1 MSGWE
6 QERRTRRHDR
16 KEQDVAAPDTG
27 VVRQWLGHDLIDRD
41 GDRVG
46 TIVNFYLD
54 GETGQPDWA
63 VVRTGL
69 LGSRLTLV
77 ALDQATVSFAA
88 AVGGGGSVTVPYD
101 PATILDA
108 PSVAPGEELS
118 ELDTMAVLRHY
129 GVEVAEPAEP
139 GDLDQADMAGAEAV
153 GARGAGERPAELTEQ
168 PTTASSP
175 SDAPVEVIRS
185 EEELQVGKRRRA
197 RRVRLKRYVVTDYV
211 TKTIPVQREQ
221 VRLEEEPVDEPTS
234 GEPTGQPTG
243 GEAAATEEG
252 AEVLLR
258 EEEVVV
264 QKRVVPR
271 ERVRLTKEVVTQ
283 ERPVSGAVRK
293 EHVEVDDRDV
303 GPSSG

>member
-1 MSGWE
+1 
-6 QERRTRRHDR
+6 
-16 KEQDVAAPDTG
+16 VVAPDTG

-41 GDRVG
+41 GDKVG

-54 GETGQPDWA
+54 EATGQPDWA

-77 ALDQATVSFAA
+77 PLDQATVSFAA
-88 AVGGGGSVTVPYD
+88 AAGGGGSVRVPYD
-101 PATILDA
+101 AATILDA
-108 PSVAPGEELS
+108 PSVALGEELS
-118 ELDTMAVLRHY
+118 ELDTMAVLGHY

-153 GARGAGERPAELTEQ
+153 QARGAGERAAELTDQ
-168 PTTASSP
+168 TPTTSSP
-175 SDAPVEVIRS
+175 SEAPVQVIRS

-211 TKTIPVQREQ
+211 TKTIPVQREEI
-221 VRLEEEPVDEPTS
+221 RLEEEPVDDPTP
-234 GEPTGQPTG
+234 GEPIGQPRG
-243 GEAAATEEG
+243 GEAASTEEG

-271 ERVRLTKEVVTQ
+271 ERVRLTKEVVTE
-283 ERPVSGAVRK
+283 ERPVSGEVRK

>member
-1 MSGWE
+1 
-6 QERRTRRHDR
+6 
-16 KEQDVAAPDTG
+16 VVAPDTG
-27 VVRQWLGHDLIDRD
+27 VARQWLGHDLIDRD
-41 GDRVG
+41 GDKVG

-54 GETGQPDWA
+54 EETGQPEWA

-77 ALDQATVSFAA
+77 PLGQATASFAA
-88 AVGGGGSVTVPYD
+88 ALGGGGSVTVPYD

-108 PSVAPGEELS
+108 PSVALGEELS

-129 GVEVAEPAEP
+129 GLEVPEPAEP
-139 GDLDQADMAGAEAV
+139 GDLEQTDTPGAEAV
-153 GARGAGERPAELTEQ
+153 QTRNAGERPAELADQ
-168 PTTASSP
+168 PTTTSSP

-197 RRVRLKRYVVTDYV
+197 HRVRLKRYVVTDYV
-211 TKTIPVQREQ
+211 TKTIPVQREE
-221 VRLEEEPVDEPTS
+221 VRLEQEPVDEPTT

-243 GEAAATEEG
+243 GEEASAEEG
-252 AEVLLR
+252 TEVLLR

-271 ERVRLTKEVVTQ
+271 ERVRLTKEVVTE
-283 ERPVSGAVRK
+283 ERPVSAEVRK
-293 EHVEVDDRDV
+293 EHVEGDDRDG

>member
-1 MSGWE
+1 
-6 QERRTRRHDR
+6 
-16 KEQDVAAPDTG
+16 VVAPDPG
-27 VVRQWLGHDLIDRD
+27 VVRQWLGQILLD
-41 GDRVG
+41 GDGDKVG
-46 TIVNFYLD
+46 TIVNFYVD
-54 GETGQPDWA
+54 EATGQPDWA

-77 ALDQATVSFAA
+77 PLDQATVSFAA
-88 AVGGGGSVTVPYD
+88 AAGGGGSVTVPYD

-108 PSVAPGEELS
+108 PSVALGEELS
-118 ELDTMAVLRHY
+118 ELDTAAMLRHY

-139 GDLDQADMAGAEAV
+139 GDLDQTNMPGAEAV
-153 GARGAGERPAELTEQ
+153 EARGGAELADEP
-168 PTTASSP
+168 PTTSSR
-175 SDAPVEVIRS
+175 SDAPVEVLRS
-185 EEELQVGKRRRA
+185 EEALQVGKHRRA

-211 TKTIPVQREQ
+211 TKTIPVQREE
-221 VRLEEEPVDEPTS
+221 VRLEEEPVDGPTP
-234 GEPTGQPTG
+234 GEPTGQPGG

-271 ERVRLTKEVVTQ
+271 ERVRLTKEVVTEEQ
-283 ERPVSGAVRK
+283 PVSGNVRK

-303 GPSSG
+303 GPSSD

>member
-1 MSGWE
+1 M
-6 QERRTRRHDR
+6 
-16 KEQDVAAPDTG
+16 VAPDTG
-27 VVRQWLGHDLIDRD
+27 VVRQWLGHDLLD
-41 GDRVG
+41 GDGDKVG

-54 GETGQPDWA
+54 EATGQPDWA

-77 ALDQATVSFAA
+77 PLDQATVSFAA
-88 AVGGGGSVTVPYD
+88 AAGGAGSVTVPYD

-108 PSVAPGEELS
+108 PSVALGEELS
-118 ELDTMAVLRHY
+118 ELDTAAVLGHY
-129 GVEVAEPAEP
+129 GVEVAEPTEP
-139 GDLDQADMAGAEAV
+139 GDLDQAGRPGAEGGADEWPDSSV
-153 GARGAGERPAELTEQ
+153 GQ
-168 PTTASSP
+168 PTTTSSH

-185 EEELQVGKRRRA
+185 EEALQVGKRRRA

-211 TKTIPVQREQ
+211 TETIPVQREQ
-221 VRLEEEPVDEPTS
+221 VRLEEEPVDEPTPS
-234 GEPTGQPTG
+234 EPTGQSSG

-271 ERVRLTKEVVTQ
+271 ERVRLTREVVTEEQ
-283 ERPVSGAVRK
+283 PVSGEVRK
-293 EHVEVDDRDV
+293 EHVQVDDRDV
-303 GPSSG
+303 DPSSG

>member
-1 MSGWE
+1 M
-6 QERRTRRHDR
+6 
-16 KEQDVAAPDTG
+16 VAPGAG
-27 VVRQWLGHDLIDRD
+27 VLRQWLGRDLIDRG
-41 GDRVG
+41 GDKVG

-54 GETGQPDWA
+54 EETGQPAWA
-63 VVRTGL
+63 VVRIGL

-77 ALDQATVSFAA
+77 PLGQATVSLSAA
-88 AVGGGGSVTVPYD
+88 AGGGGSVTVPYD

-108 PSVAPGEELS
+108 PSVALGEELS
-118 ELDTMAVLRHY
+118 ELDTAAVLGHY
-129 GVEVAEPAEP
+129 GMDVAQPTEPA
-139 GDLDQADMAGAEAV
+139 DLDQARRAGAEAV
-153 GARGAGERPAELTEQ
+153 EAGGAGERPAELTDQ
-168 PTTASSP
+168 PPSTSSP
-175 SDAPVEVIRS
+175 SDAPVEVLRS

-221 VRLEEEPVDEPTS
+221 VRLEEAPIEQPTP
-234 GEPTGQPTG
+234 GEPTGQPAG

-252 AEVLLR
+252 AEMLLR
-258 EEEVVV
+258 EEEVVI

-271 ERVRLTKEVVTQ
+271 ERVRLTKEVVTE
-283 ERPVSGAVRK
+283 ERPVSGEVRK